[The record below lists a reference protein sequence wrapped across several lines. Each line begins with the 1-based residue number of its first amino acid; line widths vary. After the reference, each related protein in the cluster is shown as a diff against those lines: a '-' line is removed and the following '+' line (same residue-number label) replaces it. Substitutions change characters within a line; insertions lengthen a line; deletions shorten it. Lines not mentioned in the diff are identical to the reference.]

1 MSQEIVED
9 EDIVLAELS
18 DSELTEQMHDDL
30 YDGLA
35 EEIADA
41 ESVGKLVIGTVKG
54 DIHDIGKDFVG
65 MMMEGA
71 GFDVIANRPCH

>member
-30 YDGLA
+30 YEGLA

-54 DIHDIGKDFVG
+54 DIHDIGKDLVG

-71 GFDVIANRPCH
+71 GFDVIADRPCH